1 MFETTYLAGGRLD
14 PPFHP
19 TKTEPFIPGFI
30 MDSFSFQTNETTYT
44 LPADMELYAISVSA
58 SIYELDDRW
67 SLIVN
72 GKTICKNIYTKDIP
86 EGMHF
91 MVYKS
96 LAAGS
101 TVQFSFKN
109 QGILDKTVWFE
120 LHFYHKGGV
129 S

>member
-30 MDSFSFQTNETTYT
+30 MDSTSFKTDEVKYT
-44 LPADMELYAISVSA
+44 LPAEMEIYAISVSS
-58 SIYELDDRW
+58 SIYELDDKW
-67 SLIVN
+67 DLIIN
-72 GKTICKNIYTKDIP
+72 GQTVCQDIYTKRLP

-91 MVYKS
+91 MVYK
-96 LAAGS
+96 AVKAGD
-101 TVQFSFKN
+101 TIVFRFHN

-120 LHFYHKGGV
+120 LHFLR
-129 S
+129 

>member
-1 MFETTYLAGGRLD
+1 MFETNYLAGGRLD

-30 MDSFSFQTNETTYT
+30 MDSFSLQTNETTYT

-58 SIYELDDRW
+58 SIYELDDKW

-72 GKTICKNIYTKDIP
+72 GQTVCNNIYTKDIP

-91 MVYKS
+91 MVYKP

-101 TVQFSFKN
+101 TIQFSFKN

-120 LHFYHKGGV
+120 LHFL